1 MFMLLLLLLMAV
13 HSDSCSF
20 SLYTDWYMNTIR
32 ILYYC
37 REALMSGNDNSVITE
52 HSFVVVCRKYGLV
65 KLVRLRERKMST
77 IILACL
83 TMVLLPPVLIFL

>member
-1 MFMLLLLLLMAV
+1 
-13 HSDSCSF
+13 
-20 SLYTDWYMNTIR
+20 
-32 ILYYC
+32 
-37 REALMSGNDNSVITE
+37 MSGNDNSVITE